1 VKSSRD
7 EVGLLATRSTA
18 QLWMGRGIVDLT
30 RRLDAGLIGSLLATD
45 GLSSRRYGL
54 GGELGLLVMKN
65 LRVAG
70 GYNLF
75 GFTDRELDSFG
86 TTRRGAYL
94 ELGFKF
100 DESFLGLSGCVDR
113 CGGGGRED

>member
-1 VKSSRD
+1 
-7 EVGLLATRSTA
+7 
-18 QLWMGRGIVDLT
+18 
-30 RRLDAGLIGSLLATD
+30 
-45 GLSSRRYGL
+45 
-54 GGELGLLVMKN
+54 MKN

-94 ELGFKF
+94 ELGFKL
-100 DESFLGLSGCVDR
+100 DESFLGLSGCADR
-113 CGGGGRED
+113 CGGGGRDE